1 MSRPGIDADRYF
13 VPYPIIGSL
22 NNSFV
27 TKVLIAIFTYVA
39 IFSIVL
45 TTISPNRYDLEPGDI
60 PDMPIRATR
69 DIVDEVITQDRID
82 EAIASV
88 LPVYVLKE
96 NVETEVVDE
105 ANRIFEEFLHIRE
118 LVRQRTVESE
128 RLPTSESETP
138 PQDTNVQ
145 DGTNQDSTTQDN
157 TGQDTTQSPEV
168 EKPPIL
174 DGLFLNQLRTHL
186 SIQLSDEEL
195 LTSITTDQLQ
205 LDELKNHI
213 SRAISDTL
221 ALRIKQENLLEAQS
235 AMREEMM
242 RLPLSNEVRLLGA
255 TIGVTLIRP
264 NMVYDNAATEAE
276 RTDAAERVEKVIYRK
291 GQYIAQAGQPITEH
305 QIILLRQLGLLDQVN
320 ISLIIGIGIV
330 LLVIYIMVI
339 LYLFYFEKELC
350 EQPPLLLM
358 LSLIAC
364 LTLGLGYVTS
374 AIDPYLVPFAVG
386 GMLIAVLL
394 HSRAAMVINIALGL
408 LLGLMLGGQLN
419 TAIIAVVTGM
429 LGIYMA
435 NKLQNRNSLIWLGA
449 GLGSA
454 SMLLIWGIELILVGN
469 WLTAL
474 QSSVWGLGSG
484 MLAAV
489 LTVGTLP
496 IWENLFGVIT
506 PVRLVELSNPNTP
519 LLKRMLTEAPGTYHH
534 SIIVANLAESAAD
547 SIGANG
553 LLARV
558 GAYYHDVGKLKRP
571 HYFKEN
577 MMSSENPHD
586 KISPALSTNI
596 ITSHTKEGLD
606 MAKKYH
612 VPRVLHDFITQHHG
626 TSPVTYFYHKA
637 KTTNGKD
644 AKLDEFRHKG
654 QKPKTPEVAIVMMAD
669 TVEAAVRALPDPTP
683 GKVEGLIRKLLKEKL
698 EDGQLD
704 ECHLTLKNLDSIAN
718 AFTNVICGIFHERVE
733 YPEVNLKAEENKI
746 DDPGY

>member
-1 MSRPGIDADRYF
+1 MSRPGIDTDRYF
-13 VPYPIIGSL
+13 VRYPLFGEL

-27 TKVLIAIFTYVA
+27 TKILIAIFTYVT

-45 TTISPNRYDLEPGDI
+45 TIISPNRYDLEPGDI
-60 PDMPIRATR
+60 PDVPIRATR
-69 DIVDEVITQDRID
+69 DIVDEITTQIRID
-82 EAIASV
+82 EAKASV
-88 LPVYVLKE
+88 MPVYDLQENIVSEVLGKV
-96 NVETEVVDE
+96 NS
-105 ANRIFEEFLHIRE
+105 IFDEFLLIRE
-118 LVRQRTVESE
+118 LVRQRADELEKAQTSQPET
-128 RLPTSESETP
+128 LPQNET
-138 PQDTNVQ
+138 DEN
-145 DGTNQDSTTQDN
+145 TTAAN
-157 TGQDTTQSPEV
+157 GAGQNASQSVDV
-168 EKPPIL
+168 EKPHVPDQVFL
-174 DGLFLNQLRTHL
+174 DQLRKHL
-186 SIQLSDEEL
+186 SIQLSDDEL
-195 LTSITTDQLQ
+195 LTSITTDPPEL
-205 LDELKNHI
+205 EGLKNHV
-213 SRAISDTL
+213 SRAISETL

-235 AMREEMM
+235 ALREEMM
-242 RLPLSNEVRLLGA
+242 RLPLSNETRLLGA
-255 TIGVTLIRP
+255 TIGVSVIRP
-264 NMVYDNAATEAE
+264 NMIFDDAATEAE
-276 RTDAAERVEKVIYRK
+276 RNQAAERVEKAIYRQ

-305 QIILLRQLGLLDQVN
+305 QIILLRQLGLLDQIN
-320 ISLIIGIGIV
+320 IPLIFGIGIIVFV
-330 LLVIYIMVI
+330 LFMTVV

-358 LSLIAC
+358 LSLITC
-364 LTLGLGYVTS
+364 LMLGLGYITS
-374 AIDPYLVPFAVG
+374 AIHPYIVPYAVG
-386 GMLIAVLL
+386 GMLLAVLL
-394 HSRAAMVINIALGL
+394 NTRVAMVLSIALSL

-419 TAIIAVVTGM
+419 IVMISISISM

-435 NKLQNRNSLIWLGA
+435 NKLQSRNSLVWLGL

-454 SMLLIWGIELILVGN
+454 SMLLIYGIELILTGN

-484 MLAAV
+484 MFAAV

-506 PVRLVELSNPNTP
+506 PIRLIELSNPNTP

-553 LLARV
+553 ILARV

-577 MMSSENPHD
+577 MISSENPHD
-586 KISPALSTNI
+586 KINPALSTNI

-606 MAKKYH
+606 LAKKYH

-637 KTTNGKD
+637 KTSDFKD
-644 AKLDEFRHKG
+644 TKLEAFRHKG
-654 QKPKTPEVAIVMMAD
+654 PKPKTPEVAIVMMAD
-669 TVEAAVRALPDPTP
+669 TIEAAVRALPEPTP
-683 GKVEGLIRKLLKEKL
+683 DKVEALIRKLLKEKL

-704 ECHLTLKNLDSIAN
+704 ECHLTLKNLNSIAD

-733 YPEVNLKAEENKI
+733 YPEINIKEEEQQI
-746 DDPGY
+746 DDSGY

>member
-1 MSRPGIDADRYF
+1 MNRPSMDADKYF
-13 VPYPIIGSL
+13 VRYPIIGSL
-22 NNSFV
+22 NNSLV
-27 TKVLIAIFTYVA
+27 TKILIAVFTYVA

-60 PDMPIRATR
+60 PNTPIKATR
-69 DIVDEVITQDRID
+69 DIVDEVTTQNRID
-82 EAIASV
+82 AARTSV

-96 NVETEVVDE
+96 NIETEVVDE
-105 ANRIFEEFLHIRE
+105 VNKIFDEFLIIQE
-118 LVRQRTVESE
+118 LVRQRTAGLVS
-128 RLPTSESETP
+128 LATP
-138 PQDTNVQ
+138 EPGASPQNDATQDT
-145 DGTNQDSTTQDN
+145 TTQD
-157 TGQDTTQSPEV
+157 TAQPVEA
-168 EKPPIL
+168 EKPPVF
-174 DGLFLNQLRTHL
+174 DDLFLQQLRTHL

-195 LTSITTDQLQ
+195 LTSITTEQMQ

-221 ALRIKQENLLEAQS
+221 AFRIKQENLLEAQR

-255 TIGVTLIRP
+255 TIGVSVIRP
-264 NMVYDNAATEAE
+264 NMVYDHAATEAE
-276 RTDAAERVEKVIYRK
+276 RTDAAERVEQVVYRK

-305 QIILLRQLGLLDQVN
+305 QLILLRQLGLLNQFN
-320 ISLIIGIGIV
+320 FPMIIGIGIV
-330 LLVIYIMVI
+330 LLVIYLMVI

-374 AIDPYLVPFAVG
+374 SIAPYLVPFALG

-394 HSRAAMVINIALGL
+394 HFRVAMIINIALGL

-419 TAIIAVVTGM
+419 YAIIAVVTGM

-435 NKLQNRNSLIWLGA
+435 NKLQNRNSLIWLGV
-449 GLGSA
+449 GLGSS

-469 WLTAL
+469 WLIAM

-558 GAYYHDVGKLKRP
+558 GAYYHDIGKLKRP

-586 KISPALSTNI
+586 KISPVLSTNI

-612 VPRVLHDFITQHHG
+612 IPRVLHDFITQHHG

-637 KTTNGKD
+637 KTTNGKN

-654 QKPKTPEVAIVMMAD
+654 QKPKTSEVAIVMMAD
-669 TVEAAVRALPDPTP
+669 TIEAAVRALPDPTP
-683 GKVEGLIRKLLKEKL
+683 DKIEGLIRKLLKEKL

-704 ECHLTLKNLDSIAN
+704 ECNLTLKNLDSIAN
-718 AFTNVICGIFHERVE
+718 AFKNVICGIFHERVE
-733 YPEVNLKAEENKI
+733 YPEVNLKEEENKV
-746 DDPGY
+746 DDSGY